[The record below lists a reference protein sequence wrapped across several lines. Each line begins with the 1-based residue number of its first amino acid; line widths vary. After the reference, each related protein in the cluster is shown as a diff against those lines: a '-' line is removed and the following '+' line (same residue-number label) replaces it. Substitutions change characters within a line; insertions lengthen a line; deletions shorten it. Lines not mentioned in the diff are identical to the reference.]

1 MRYPTCFILSPFI
14 FIVYYS
20 LSGHQL
26 MCLEWY
32 HIILCLLQL
41 VRTSAD
47 MFRMI
52 PYYTLSITT
61 CQDISWCVQN
71 DTILYFVYYSFS
83 GHQLMCSEWH
93 HIILCLLQLVRTSAD
108 VFRMTPYYTL
118 SITACQDISWCV
130 QNDTILYF
138 VYYSLSWHQLMCPEW
153 YHIIL
158 CLLQLVM
165 TSADVFRMIPYYTLS
180 ITACHDISWCV
191 QNDTI
196 LFFVY
201 YSLSGYQLLCSEWYH
216 IILCLLQL
224 VMTSTDVFRMIPYYT
239 LSITACH
246 DISWCVQNDTILY
259 FVYYSLS
266 GQQLMCS
273 EWYHIILCLFQLVR
287 TSADVFRMIPYLIM
301 IVIPFFEF
309 LIPVYVKLFP
319 NALPS
324 TFGRSEKKV
333 RIIYVFF
340 KYLIFVLII
349 KPHILL
355 AHLVKILMIFCLHLT
370 SIIHP

>member
-1 MRYPTCFILSPFI
+1 
-14 FIVYYS
+14 
-20 LSGHQL
+20 
-26 MCLEWY
+26 
-32 HIILCLLQL
+32 
-41 VRTSAD
+41 
-47 MFRMI
+47 
-52 PYYTLSITT
+52 
-61 CQDISWCVQN
+61 
-71 DTILYFVYYSFS
+71 
-83 GHQLMCSEWH
+83 
-93 HIILCLLQLVRTSAD
+93 
-108 VFRMTPYYTL
+108 
-118 SITACQDISWCV
+118 
-130 QNDTILYF
+130 
-138 VYYSLSWHQLMCPEW
+138 
-153 YHIIL
+153 
-158 CLLQLVM
+158 
-165 TSADVFRMIPYYTLS
+165 
-180 ITACHDISWCV
+180 
-191 QNDTI
+191 
-196 LFFVY
+196 
-201 YSLSGYQLLCSEWYH
+201 
-216 IILCLLQL
+216 
-224 VMTSTDVFRMIPYYT
+224 MIPYYT